1 MTSFFFLLTSKLT
14 VSGSACV
21 HKRWGLT
28 RRPQSWL
35 ATSGRSSLGSGT
47 VRNRGA
53 TPKCHHSCKTAE
65 HKSQIT
71 EICTPRP
78 RGREKRAGVW
88 VAAAR
93 GARWKWSHVVFAG
106 IYPGA
111 RTSRFHSCWQTSA
124 CTCGR
129 FCGNS
134 LWINRLLCRVSDLRA
149 WCPVNIALTVSARR
163 SLAELLQCWQ

>member
-1 MTSFFFLLTSKLT
+1 MTSSTPSNPPTPRPASKPT

-78 RGREKRAGVW
+78 RGREKGAGGLSGCCPSSTVE
-88 VAAAR
+88 
-93 GARWKWSHVVFAG
+93 VVPRCVCWDL
-106 IYPGA
+106 PGA
-111 RTSRFHSCWQTSA
+111 RTSRFHSCRQASA
-124 CTCGR
+124 RTCGT

-134 LWINRLLCRVSDLRA
+134 PWINWLLCCVAD
-149 WCPVNIALTVSARR
+149 
-163 SLAELLQCWQ
+163 Q